1 MKKEKIKNCYHLSQ
15 KFIKTLFKC
24 LQLLLLIRFYLN
36 LYWCIEKHIAP
47 CSCSFKGTRNSLK
60 KWPLNLWW
68 ISNKT
73 IMEVG
78 NILKAVTFKSFL
90 HLSYKN
96 IFLWTVLFNIFM
108 RQTLA
113 GDFLGLHKNMNW
125 AFSLRLIEWWKGVR
139 QQNFC

>member
-1 MKKEKIKNCYHLSQ
+1 MKKEKIKNYYHLSR

-36 LYWCIEKHIAP
+36 LYWCIEKHIGP
-47 CSCSFKGTRNSLK
+47 YSCSFKGTRNSLK
-60 KWPLNLWW
+60 KLPLNLWW

-78 NILKAVTFKSFL
+78 NILKAVTFKTFL

-96 IFLWTVLFNIFM
+96 IFLWTVLFDIFM

-113 GDFLGLHKNMNW
+113 SDFLGLHKNMNC
-125 AFSLRLIEWWKGVR
+125 AFPLRLIE
-139 QQNFC
+139 